1 MPEANPSVRA
11 ELASGARRGLSLAGA
26 LTLSQAGVAVAEAFG
41 IKSPLTLA
49 LAATLLF
56 AIPLLAVAIVP
67 TSVHLE
73 RSPALAAE
81 VAFLVIGTAGSLLGL
96 AVVVQLIGTAQD
108 FYCAPEVPWRVEIA
122 AFGGFALGLL
132 DTMFRRH
139 GQVSALS
146 PLVYLGF
153 FWIAPWYGF
162 FQAPAFLA
170 QAIFYSCEERS
181 LMTIVLSVIMMAAS
195 QLCGLWLAAWFSKR
209 QRF

>member
-1 MPEANPSVRA
+1 MPEANPSLRA

-26 LTLSQAGVAVAEAFG
+26 FSLSQAGVAVAEAFG
-41 IKSPLTLA
+41 IGSPLTLA
-49 LAATLLF
+49 LTATLLF
-56 AIPLLAVAIVP
+56 AIPLLAGAIVP
-67 TSVHLE
+67 TSVHAE
-73 RSPALAAE
+73 RAPPFAAE
-81 VAFLVIGTAGSLLGL
+81 VAFLVIGTVGSLLGL
-96 AVVVQLIGTAQD
+96 AVVVPLIGTSQD
-108 FYCAPEVPWRVEIA
+108 FYCTPEIPWRVDVA

-162 FQAPAFLA
+162 FQVPAFLA
-170 QAIFYSCEERS
+170 QVIFYPCEGRS

-195 QLCGLWLAAWFSKR
+195 QLCGLRLAARFSK
-209 QRF
+209 Q